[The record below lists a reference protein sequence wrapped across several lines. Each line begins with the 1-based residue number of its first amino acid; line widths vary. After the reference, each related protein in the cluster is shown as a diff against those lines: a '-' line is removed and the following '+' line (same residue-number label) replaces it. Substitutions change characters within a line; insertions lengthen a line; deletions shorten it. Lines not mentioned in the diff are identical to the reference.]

1 MAKKKYLVRCYYTYC
16 GVVEV
21 EAESVEEATEKGFE
35 LCDKMT
41 TDELDYVGY
50 TDMEVQD
57 ETGFIHEINNFV

>member
-1 MAKKKYLVRCYYTYC
+1 MEKYLVRCYYTYC

-21 EAESVEEATEKGFE
+21 EAESMAEALEKGFE
-35 LCDKMT
+35 LCEKMT

-57 ETGFIHEINNFV
+57 ETGFILEF